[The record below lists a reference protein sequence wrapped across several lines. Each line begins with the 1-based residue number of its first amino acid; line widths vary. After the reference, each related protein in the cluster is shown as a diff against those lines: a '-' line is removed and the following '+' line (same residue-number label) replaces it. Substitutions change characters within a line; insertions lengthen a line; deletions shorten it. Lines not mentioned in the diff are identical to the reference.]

1 MITWV
6 FIRNFGETKVLKESE
21 YFPAG
26 THRLYKLEYQG
37 SLPECSIKCIE
48 FKLNLIGGI
57 SHWKYLHLS
66 NPQDRIQA
74 LANDRK
80 YLQRKLA
87 RIYDQYPEYA
97 I

>member
-6 FIRNFGETKVLKESE
+6 FIRNFGETTVLKESE

-26 THRLYKLEYQG
+26 THRKYKLEYQG
-37 SLPECSIKCIE
+37 SLPECSIECIKYRL
-48 FKLNLIGGI
+48 KLRTSYSWSY
-57 SHWKYLHLS
+57 SHLTRDEDKE
-66 NPQDRIQA
+66 QA

-80 YLQRKLA
+80 YLLRKLA

-97 I
+97 L

>member
-26 THRLYKLEYQG
+26 THRNYRLEYQG
-37 SLPECSIKCIE
+37 SLPECSIECIK
-48 FKLNLIGGI
+48 FRLNLIGEMAR
-57 SHWKYLHLS
+57 WKYLHLS
-66 NPQDRIQA
+66 NPQDRAQA
-74 LANDRK
+74 FANDRK
-80 YLQRKLA
+80 YLQRKLS
-87 RIYDQYPEYA
+87 RIFERNPEYA

>member
-6 FIRNFGETKVLKESE
+6 FIRSFGETKVLKESE

-26 THRLYKLEYQG
+26 THRNYKLVYRG
-37 SLPECSIKCIE
+37 SLPECSIECIKYRL
-48 FKLNLIGGI
+48 KLITSYSWN
-57 SHWKYLHLS
+57 YPHLTS
-66 NPQDRIQA
+66 EEDKKQA

-80 YLQRKLA
+80 YLQRKLS
-87 RIYDQYPEYA
+87 RILERNPEYA

>member
-26 THRLYKLEYQG
+26 THRNYKLVYRG
-37 SLPECSIKCIE
+37 SLPECSIECIKYRL
-48 FKLNLIGGI
+48 KLITSYSWN
-57 SHWKYLHLS
+57 YPHLTS
-66 NPQDRIQA
+66 EEDKKQA

-80 YLQRKLA
+80 YLQRKLS
-87 RIYDQYPEYA
+87 RIFERNPEYA

>member
-6 FIRNFGETKVLKESE
+6 FVRNFGETKVLKESE

-26 THRLYKLEYQG
+26 THRNYKLKYQG

-48 FKLNLIGGI
+48 FRLNLIGEMA
-57 SHWKYLHLS
+57 HWKYLHLS
-66 NPQDRIQA
+66 NLQDRAQA

-80 YLQRKLA
+80 HLLRKLQ
-87 RIYDQYPEYA
+87 RIYDEYPEYA
-97 I
+97 L

>member
-26 THRLYKLEYQG
+26 THYNYKLEYQG

-48 FKLNLIGGI
+48 FKLNLIGET
-57 SHWKYLHLS
+57 SRWKYFHLS
-66 NPQDRIQA
+66 TPQDRAQA

-97 I
+97 L

>member
-26 THRLYKLEYQG
+26 THRNYKLEYQG
-37 SLPECSIKCIE
+37 SLPECSIKRIE
-48 FKLNLIGGI
+48 FKLNLIGEI
-57 SHWKYLHLS
+57 SRWKYLHLS
-66 NPQDRIQA
+66 NPPDRTQA

-97 I
+97 L

>member
-6 FIRNFGETKVLKESE
+6 FIRNFGETTVIKESE

-26 THRLYKLEYQG
+26 THRKYKLEYQG
-37 SLPECSIKCIE
+37 SLPECSIECIKYRL
-48 FKLNLIGGI
+48 KLITYYSWN
-57 SHWKYLHLS
+57 YPHLTS
-66 NPQDRIQA
+66 EDDKKQA

-80 YLQRKLA
+80 YLLRKLA

-97 I
+97 L

>member
-26 THRLYKLEYQG
+26 THRNYKLVYRG
-37 SLPECSIKCIE
+37 SLPECSIECIKYRL
-48 FKLNLIGGI
+48 KLITFYSWN
-57 SHWKYLHLS
+57 YPHLTS
-66 NPQDRIQA
+66 EEDKKQA

-80 YLQRKLA
+80 YLQRKLQ

-97 I
+97 L

>member
-6 FIRNFGETKVLKESE
+6 FIRNFGETTVIKESE

-26 THRLYKLEYQG
+26 THRKYKLEYQG
-37 SLPECSIKCIE
+37 SLPECSIECIKYRL
-48 FKLNLIGGI
+48 KLITYYSWN
-57 SHWKYLHLS
+57 YPHLTS
-66 NPQDRIQA
+66 KDDKKQA

-80 YLQRKLA
+80 YLLRKLA

-97 I
+97 L

>member
-6 FIRNFGETKVLKESE
+6 FIRNFGETKVLKEAE

-26 THRLYKLEYQG
+26 THRNYKLEYQG
-37 SLPECSIKCIE
+37 SLPECSIKCI
-48 FKLNLIGGI
+48 KYRLRLIT
-57 SHWKYLHLS
+57 SYSWNYPHLTS
-66 NPQDRIQA
+66 EDDKKQA

-80 YLQRKLA
+80 YLQRKLS
-87 RIYDQYPEYA
+87 RILERNPEYA

>member
-6 FIRNFGETKVLKESE
+6 FIRNFRETKVLKESE

-26 THRLYKLEYQG
+26 THRNYKLEYQG

-48 FKLNLIGGI
+48 FKLNLIGEMAR
-57 SHWKYLHLS
+57 WKYSHLP
-66 NPQDRIQA
+66 NPQDREQA
-74 LANDRK
+74 LTNDRK
-80 YLQRKLA
+80 YLLRKLA

-97 I
+97 L

>member
-6 FIRNFGETKVLKESE
+6 FIRNFGETMVIKESE

-26 THRLYKLEYQG
+26 THYNYKLVYRG
-37 SLPECSIKCIE
+37 SLPECSIECIKYRL
-48 FKLNLIGGI
+48 KLITFYSWN
-57 SHWKYLHLS
+57 YPHLTS
-66 NPQDRIQA
+66 EEDKKQA

-97 I
+97 L

>member
-26 THRLYKLEYQG
+26 THRTYRLECRG
-37 SLPECSIKCIE
+37 SLPECSIKRIE
-48 FKLNLIGGI
+48 FKLNLIGGLPR
-57 SHWKYLHLS
+57 WRYLHLPNLS
-66 NPQDRIQA
+66 DREQA

-80 YLQRKLA
+80 HLLRKLA

-97 I
+97 L

>member
-6 FIRNFGETKVLKESE
+6 FIRNFGATKVLKESE

-26 THRLYKLEYQG
+26 THRNYKLEYQG
-37 SLPECSIKCIE
+37 SLPECSIECI
-48 FKLNLIGGI
+48 
-57 SHWKYLHLS
+57 KYRLRLMTS
-66 NPQDRIQA
+66 YSWNYPQLTSEEDKKQA

-97 I
+97 L

>member
-26 THRLYKLEYQG
+26 THCKYKLEYQG
-37 SLPECSIKCIE
+37 SLPECSIECIKYRL
-48 FKLNLIGGI
+48 KLITYYSWN
-57 SHWKYLHLS
+57 YPHLTS
-66 NPQDRIQA
+66 KDDKKQA

-80 YLQRKLA
+80 YLLRKLA

-97 I
+97 L

>member
-26 THRLYKLEYQG
+26 THRNYKLVHRG
-37 SLPECSIKCIE
+37 SLPECSIECIKHRL
-48 FKLNLIGGI
+48 KLITFYSWN
-57 SHWKYLHLS
+57 YPHLTS
-66 NPQDRIQA
+66 EDDKKQA

-80 YLQRKLA
+80 YLLRKLA

-97 I
+97 L

>member
-26 THRLYKLEYQG
+26 THRNYKLEYQG

-48 FKLNLIGGI
+48 FKLSLIGEI
-57 SHWKYLHLS
+57 SRWKYLHLS
-66 NPQDRIQA
+66 NPQDREQA

-97 I
+97 L

>member
-26 THRLYKLEYQG
+26 THRNYRLEYQG
-37 SLPECSIKCIE
+37 SLPECSIECI
-48 FKLNLIGGI
+48 KYRLQLITFYSWNY
-57 SHWKYLHLS
+57 SHLTSEEDKK
-66 NPQDRIQA
+66 QA

-80 YLQRKLA
+80 YLQRKLQ

-97 I
+97 L

>member
-26 THRLYKLEYQG
+26 THRDYRLVYQG
-37 SLPECSIKCIE
+37 SLPECSIECIK
-48 FKLNLIGGI
+48 FRLNLIGEMAR
-57 SHWKYLHLS
+57 WKYLHLS
-66 NPQDRIQA
+66 NPQDRAQA
-74 LANDRK
+74 LTNDRK
-80 YLQRKLA
+80 YLLRKLA

-97 I
+97 L

>member
-6 FIRNFGETKVLKESE
+6 FIRNFGETKVLKGSE

-26 THRLYKLEYQG
+26 THRNYKLEYQG
-37 SLPECSIKCIE
+37 SLPECSIECI
-48 FKLNLIGGI
+48 KYRLRLIT
-57 SHWKYLHLS
+57 SYSWNYPHLTS
-66 NPQDRIQA
+66 EYDKKQA

-80 YLQRKLA
+80 YLLRKLA

-97 I
+97 L